1 MTFYNWVLLIG
12 TLSIVYFISTFSW
25 IASDERRAEIR
36 GNSKK
41 REAVVYV
48 LFIGALLVGIVFSIM
63 CVSVINIGLTCYL
76 DDNRYGFVSEASN
89 NVSEYYDTVNV
100 DMHDSLEER
109 KQLKV
114 NRGYWDKV
122 ESSVSKKEMKFSEF
136 IASLVGSNRYLNYT
150 WANKTSYY
158 KASGNSII
166 DSYKL
171 SNYVYFDNKAS
182 YIILDKF
189 VVYAED
195 GKDLELKDDEVY
207 TIEYDK
213 DSVVSIDG
221 IDYYDKAIIKK
232 GEVS

>member
-36 GNSKK
+36 GKSKK
-41 REAVVYV
+41 REAVVYM
-48 LFIGALLVGIVFSIM
+48 LFVGALLVGIVFSVM
-63 CVSVINIGLTCYL
+63 CISVINIGLTCYL
-76 DDNRYGFVSEASN
+76 DDNRYGFVSEAGN
-89 NVSEYYDTVNV
+89 TVSEYYDTVNV
-100 DMHDSLEER
+100 DMHDSLDER
-109 KQLKV
+109 NQLKV

-150 WANKTSYY
+150 WTNKTSYY

>member
-182 YIILDKF
+182 YIILD
-189 VVYAED
+189 
-195 GKDLELKDDEVY
+195 
-207 TIEYDK
+207 
-213 DSVVSIDG
+213 
-221 IDYYDKAIIKK
+221 
-232 GEVS
+232 